1 MANAQ
6 NNKPEICDMDFLS
19 QFFLSKCL
27 RMQVWVRLKENVVI
41 ILIMTEMCE
50 KKFKR
55 FTGWIYWLE

>member
-1 MANAQ
+1 MANTE
-6 NNKPEICDMDFLS
+6 NNTTEICDVGFLS

-50 KKFKR
+50 KMFKR